1 MHPWIETFN
10 RIKKHEYGKYS
21 VLGNDYGEYVTWP
34 TEQDKADNFQAIKNL
49 YGDIDF
55 KLLLNE
61 HTFIQKEMIKSR

>member
-10 RIKKHEYGKYS
+10 RIKTREYGKYS
-21 VLGNDYGEYVTWP
+21 VLGNHDYGEYVTWP

-61 HTFIQKEMIKSR
+61 HTIQKEMIKSR